1 MHMHRLGTYVAALQ
15 DLDKQDRLRRL
26 SPRAGLDFG
35 SNDYLALASAP
46 RMKNALHRA
55 LDAGTP
61 VGAGGSRLL
70 GGNCPEHESL
80 EAAAAKFFGAD
91 TALYFGGGYVANF
104 AVLTTL
110 PQRGDL
116 LLMDDLVHASM
127 HEGARAGRAEVRM
140 SRHNDPAA
148 AEEQIRDWRAKGG
161 VGRVWIAIE
170 SVYSMD
176 GDLAPLAEYMEIADR
191 HDAFLMVDEAHA
203 TGVFGEQGRGLTAGY
218 EGRENLVVLHTC
230 GKALGASGA
239 LVTASGVLR
248 DFLVNRCR
256 PFIFATAPSPLMA
269 VAVEEAL
276 AILREEP
283 ERQQQ
288 LAALVDYTHREFLSR
303 FGQLPSQS
311 QIVPYIVG
319 DNALAMSLAAAL
331 QQRGFDVRG
340 VRPPTVPPGTA
351 RLRLS
356 LTLNVTQQDV
366 GALLDALAEETRGAA
381 Q

>member
-1 MHMHRLGTYVAALQ
+1 
-15 DLDKQDRLRRL
+15 
-26 SPRAGLDFG
+26 
-35 SNDYLALASAP
+35 
-46 RMKNALHRA
+46 
-55 LDAGTP
+55 
-61 VGAGGSRLL
+61 
-70 GGNCPEHESL
+70 
-80 EAAAAKFFGAD
+80 
-91 TALYFGGGYVANF
+91 
-104 AVLTTL
+104 
-110 PQRGDL
+110 
-116 LLMDDLVHASM
+116 
-127 HEGARAGRAEVRM
+127 
-140 SRHNDPAA
+140 
-148 AEEQIRDWRAKGG
+148 
-161 VGRVWIAIE
+161 
-170 SVYSMD
+170 
-176 GDLAPLAEYMEIADR
+176 
-191 HDAFLMVDEAHA
+191 MVDEAHA

-331 QQRGFDVRG
+331 QQRGCDVRG
-340 VRPPTVPPGTA
+340 VRPATVPVGTA